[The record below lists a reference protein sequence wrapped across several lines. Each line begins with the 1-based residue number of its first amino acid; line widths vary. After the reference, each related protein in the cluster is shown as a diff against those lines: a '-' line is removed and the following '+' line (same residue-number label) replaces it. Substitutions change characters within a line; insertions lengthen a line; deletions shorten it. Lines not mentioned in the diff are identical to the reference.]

1 MRPLQN
7 SKGTTLVEL
16 MVSITLLA
24 ILSLAA
30 TTLIAPCVKAYVT
43 VQQQTRAQTL
53 ADALVENLR
62 LELETAAG
70 EISFVNASATE
81 SGEVYKTLVT
91 ETTPRPAQGSALQ
104 YSVYPSHIALLD
116 AGAVPQLLM
125 KQPGVA
131 AEPKVVLDAAK
142 GQARAGYLHMRY
154 YSTAQTAADT
164 QAGYVYGFTD
174 IYAKGAYMDMKVG
187 SLQFYARGWQTGDDG
202 KPHLTSLTVVLT
214 IVSEKDAAT
223 VLCTQKAIIPLP
235 GSPAYSAKPLLN
247 VTT

>member
-70 EISFVNASATE
+70 ELCFVDASATNTDT
-81 SGEVYKTLVT
+81 VYQSLVT
-91 ETTPRPAQGSALQ
+91 DEKARPAQGSALQ

-116 AGAVPQLLM
+116 AGAVPELKM
-125 KQPGVA
+125 KQPDGTDKA
-131 AEPKVVLDAAK
+131 VLSGDKA
-142 GQARAGYLHMRY
+142 QERAGYLHMRY
-154 YSTAQTAADT
+154 YSTEQAPQDT
-164 QAGYVYGFTD
+164 KNGFVYGFTD

-187 SLQFYARGWQTGDDG
+187 SLQFYARGWQTGADG

-235 GSPAYSAKPLLN
+235 GKPAYSAAPLLKA
-247 VTT
+247 TT

>member
-70 EISFVNASATE
+70 ELCFVNADATNTDT
-81 SGEVYKTLVT
+81 VYQSLVT
-91 ETTPRPAQGSALQ
+91 NEKPRPAQGSALQ

-116 AGAVPQLLM
+116 AGAVPELKM
-125 KQPGVA
+125 KQPDGTDKA
-131 AEPKVVLDAAK
+131 VLDNNKA
-142 GQARAGYLHMRY
+142 QARTGYLHKRY
-154 YSTAQTAADT
+154 YSTAQTAQDT
-164 QAGYVYGFTD
+164 KDGFVYGFTD

-187 SLQFYARGWQTGDDG
+187 SLQFYARGWQTGTDG

-235 GSPAYSAKPLLN
+235 GKPAYSAAPLLKA
-247 VTT
+247 TT

>member
-70 EISFVNASATE
+70 EISFVNADATQTDT
-81 SGEVYKTLVT
+81 VYQTLVT

-116 AGAVPQLLM
+116 AGIVPQLLM
-125 KQPGVA
+125 KQPGV

-154 YSTAQTAADT
+154 YSTAQEAADT

-187 SLQFYARGWQTGDDG
+187 SLQFYARGWQNGDDG

-214 IVSEKDAAT
+214 IVSEKDGAT

>member
-70 EISFVNASATE
+70 ELCFVDASATYPDT
-81 SGEVYKTLVT
+81 VYQSLVT
-91 ETTPRPAQGSALQ
+91 NEKPRPAQGSALQ

-116 AGAVPQLLM
+116 AGAVPTLKM
-125 KQPGVA
+125 KQPDGTDK
-131 AEPKVVLDAAK
+131 EVLRGDKA
-142 GQARAGYLHMRY
+142 QARAGYLHMRY
-154 YSTAQTAADT
+154 YSTAQTAQDT

-187 SLQFYARGWQTGDDG
+187 SLQFYARGWQIGADG

-235 GSPAYSAKPLLN
+235 GKPAYSAAPLLKA
-247 VTT
+247 TT

>member
-70 EISFVNASATE
+70 EISFVNADATDT
-81 SGEVYKTLVT
+81 GKVYQSLVT
-91 ETTPRPAQGSALQ
+91 ETTHRPAQGSALQ

-116 AGAVPQLLM
+116 AGAVPRLLM
-125 KQPGVA
+125 KQPDGTN
-131 AEPKVVLDAAK
+131 KVVLDAAK

-154 YSTAQTAADT
+154 YSTAQEAADT
-164 QAGYVYGFTD
+164 LAGYVYGFTD

-187 SLQFYARGWQTGDDG
+187 SLQFYARGWQSGDDG

-235 GSPAYSAKPLLN
+235 GSPAYSAEPLLKA
-247 VTT
+247 TT

>member
-116 AGAVPQLLM
+116 AGIVPQLLM

-131 AEPKVVLDAAK
+131 EPKVVLSDAK

-154 YSTAQTAADT
+154 YSTAQTAQDT
-164 QAGYVYGFTD
+164 KDGYVYGFTD

-235 GSPAYSAKPLLN
+235 GSPAYSAEPLLN

>member
-70 EISFVNASATE
+70 ELSFVNASATDPNT
-81 SGEVYKTLVT
+81 VYQSLVT
-91 ETTPRPAQGSALQ
+91 NEKPRPAQGSALQ

-116 AGAVPQLLM
+116 AGAVPELKM
-125 KQPGVA
+125 KQPDGT
-131 AEPKVVLDAAK
+131 EPKVVLDNNKAK
-142 GQARAGYLHMRY
+142 ERAGYLHMRY
-154 YSTAQTAADT
+154 YSTAQTAQDT

-187 SLQFYARGWQTGDDG
+187 SLQFYARGWQISADG

-235 GSPAYSAKPLLN
+235 GKPAYSAAPLLKA
-247 VTT
+247 TT

>member
-70 EISFVNASATE
+70 ELCFVNADTNSDT
-81 SGEVYKTLVT
+81 VYQSLVT
-91 ETTPRPAQGSALQ
+91 QETLRPAQGSALQ

-116 AGAVPQLLM
+116 AGAVPELKM
-125 KQPGVA
+125 KQPDGTDKA
-131 AEPKVVLDAAK
+131 VLDNNKA
-142 GQARAGYLHMRY
+142 QARTGYLHKRY
-154 YSTAQTAADT
+154 YSTAQTAQDT
-164 QAGYVYGFTD
+164 KDGYVYGFTD

-187 SLQFYARGWQTGDDG
+187 SLQFYARGWQIGADG

-235 GSPAYSAKPLLN
+235 GKPAYSAAPLLKA
-247 VTT
+247 TT

>member
-70 EISFVNASATE
+70 ELCFVNASATDTNT
-81 SGEVYKTLVT
+81 VYQSLVT
-91 ETTPRPAQGSALQ
+91 NEKPRPAQGSALQ

-116 AGAVPQLLM
+116 AGAVPTLKM
-125 KQPGVA
+125 KQPDGTDKEVLSS
-131 AEPKVVLDAAK
+131 AEA
-142 GQARAGYLHMRY
+142 QARAGYLHMRY
-154 YSTAQTAADT
+154 YSTAQTAQDT
-164 QAGYVYGFTD
+164 QDGYVYGFTD

-187 SLQFYARGWQTGDDG
+187 SLQFYARGWQISADG

-235 GSPAYSAKPLLN
+235 GKPAYSAAPLLKA
-247 VTT
+247 TT

>member
-70 EISFVNASATE
+70 EISFVNASKTDT
-81 SGEVYKTLVT
+81 GEVYKTLVT
-91 ETTPRPAQGSALQ
+91 ETTLRPAQGSALQ

-116 AGAVPQLLM
+116 AGAVPALKM
-125 KQPGVA
+125 KPSDGTA
-131 AEPKVVLDAAK
+131 DKEVLDAAK

-154 YSTAQTAADT
+154 YSTAQTAEET

-187 SLQFYARGWQTGDDG
+187 SLQFYARGWQTGADG

-214 IVSEKDAAT
+214 IVSEKDTAT

-235 GSPAYSAKPLLN
+235 GSPAYSAEPLLKLTN
-247 VTT
+247 E

>member
-70 EISFVNASATE
+70 ELCFVDASATNTDT
-81 SGEVYKTLVT
+81 VYQSLVT
-91 ETTPRPAQGSALQ
+91 DEKARPAQGSALQ

-116 AGAVPQLLM
+116 AGAVPELKM
-125 KQPGVA
+125 KQPDGTDKA
-131 AEPKVVLDAAK
+131 VLSGDKA
-142 GQARAGYLHMRY
+142 QERAGYLHMRY
-154 YSTAQTAADT
+154 YSTEQAPQDT
-164 QAGYVYGFTD
+164 KNGFVYGFTD

-235 GSPAYSAKPLLN
+235 GKPAYSAAPLLKA
-247 VTT
+247 TT

>member
-70 EISFVNASATE
+70 EISFVNADATTDT
-81 SGEVYKTLVT
+81 VYKSLVT

-116 AGAVPQLLM
+116 AGAVPILKM
-125 KQPGVA
+125 KQPDGTN
-131 AEPKVVLDAAK
+131 KVVLDAAK
-142 GQARAGYLHMRY
+142 AQARAGYLHMR
-154 YSTAQTAADT
+154 
-164 QAGYVYGFTD
+164 
-174 IYAKGAYMDMKVG
+174 
-187 SLQFYARGWQTGDDG
+187 
-202 KPHLTSLTVVLT
+202 
-214 IVSEKDAAT
+214 
-223 VLCTQKAIIPLP
+223 
-235 GSPAYSAKPLLN
+235 
-247 VTT
+247 

>member
-62 LELETAAG
+62 MELETAAG
-70 EISFVNASATE
+70 EISFVNADANTDT
-81 SGEVYKTLVT
+81 VYQSLVT
-91 ETTPRPAQGSALQ
+91 KDTPRPAQGSALQ

-116 AGAVPQLLM
+116 AGAVPALKM
-125 KQPGVA
+125 KPSDGTA
-131 AEPKVVLDAAK
+131 DKVVLDDTKAK
-142 GQARAGYLHMRY
+142 ARAGYLHMRY
-154 YSTAQTAADT
+154 YSTAQTPQETKD
-164 QAGYVYGFTD
+164 GYVYGFTD

-187 SLQFYARGWQTGDDG
+187 SLQFYARGWQTGADG

-214 IVSEKDAAT
+214 IVSEKDDAT

>member
-70 EISFVNASATE
+70 ELCFVNADATDPDT
-81 SGEVYKTLVT
+81 VYQSLVT
-91 ETTPRPAQGSALQ
+91 TDTLRPAQGSALQ

-116 AGAVPQLLM
+116 AGAVPELKM
-125 KQPGVA
+125 KQPDGT
-131 AEPKVVLDAAK
+131 EPKVVLDNNKAK
-142 GQARAGYLHMRY
+142 ERAGYLHMRY
-154 YSTAQTAADT
+154 YSTAQTAQDT
-164 QAGYVYGFTD
+164 QDGYVYGVYGYEGRQPAILCARLADRQRRQAAFDLADRGADHCIGKRCRNGALHPKSDHPIAGQTGVFGSAAAEGNHIKFTD
-174 IYAKGAYMDMKVG
+174 
-187 SLQFYARGWQTGDDG
+187 Q
-202 KPHLTSLTVVLT
+202 
-214 IVSEKDAAT
+214 
-223 VLCTQKAIIPLP
+223 
-235 GSPAYSAKPLLN
+235 
-247 VTT
+247 

>member
-70 EISFVNASATE
+70 ELCFVDASATNTDT
-81 SGEVYKTLVT
+81 VYQSLVT
-91 ETTPRPAQGSALQ
+91 DEKARPAQGSALQ

-116 AGAVPQLLM
+116 AGAVPELKM
-125 KQPGVA
+125 KQPDGTDKA
-131 AEPKVVLDAAK
+131 VLDNNKAK
-142 GQARAGYLHMRY
+142 ARTGYLHMRY
-154 YSTAQTAADT
+154 YSTAQTPQDT
-164 QAGYVYGFTD
+164 KDGYVYGFTD

-187 SLQFYARGWQTGDDG
+187 SLQFYARGWQIGADG

-235 GSPAYSAKPLLN
+235 GKPAYSAAPLLKA
-247 VTT
+247 TT

>member
-70 EISFVNASATE
+70 ELCFVNADATDPDT
-81 SGEVYKTLVT
+81 VYQSLVT
-91 ETTPRPAQGSALQ
+91 NEKPRPAQGSALQ

-116 AGAVPQLLM
+116 AGAVPTLKM
-125 KQPGVA
+125 KQPDGTDK
-131 AEPKVVLDAAK
+131 EVLSSDKA
-142 GQARAGYLHMRY
+142 QARAGYLHMRY
-154 YSTAQTAADT
+154 YSTAQTAQDT

-187 SLQFYARGWQTGDDG
+187 SLQFYARGWQIGNDG

-235 GSPAYSAKPLLN
+235 GKPAYSAAPLLKA
-247 VTT
+247 TT

>member
-70 EISFVNASATE
+70 ELSFVNASATDPNTMYQ
-81 SGEVYKTLVT
+81 SLVT
-91 ETTPRPAQGSALQ
+91 NEKPRPAQGSALQ

-116 AGAVPQLLM
+116 AGAVPELKM
-125 KQPGVA
+125 KQPDGTDK
-131 AEPKVVLDAAK
+131 EVLNSDKA
-142 GQARAGYLHMRY
+142 QARAGYLHMRY
-154 YSTAQTAADT
+154 YSTAQTAQYT
-164 QAGYVYGFTD
+164 QDGYVYGFTD

-187 SLQFYARGWQTGDDG
+187 SLQFYARGWQIGADG

-235 GSPAYSAKPLLN
+235 GKPAYSAAPLLKA
-247 VTT
+247 TT

>member
-70 EISFVNASATE
+70 ELCFVNADTNTDT
-81 SGEVYKTLVT
+81 VYQSLVT
-91 ETTPRPAQGSALQ
+91 DEKARPAQGSALQ

-116 AGAVPQLLM
+116 AGAVPELKM
-125 KQPGVA
+125 KQPDGTDK
-131 AEPKVVLDAAK
+131 EVLSSDKAS
-142 GQARAGYLHMRY
+142 ARAGYLHMRY
-154 YSTAQTAADT
+154 YSTAQTAQDT
-164 QAGYVYGFTD
+164 KNGFVYGFTD

-187 SLQFYARGWQTGDDG
+187 SLQFYARGWQIGADG

-235 GSPAYSAKPLLN
+235 GKPAYSATPLLKA
-247 VTT
+247 TT

>member
-70 EISFVNASATE
+70 EISFVNADATTDT
-81 SGEVYKTLVT
+81 VYKSLVT

-116 AGAVPQLLM
+116 AGIVPQLLM
-125 KQPGVA
+125 KQPDGTN
-131 AEPKVVLDAAK
+131 KVVLDAAK

-154 YSTAQTAADT
+154 YSTAQTAQDT
-164 QAGYVYGFTD
+164 KDGYVYGFTD

-187 SLQFYARGWQTGDDG
+187 SLQFYARGWQTGADG

>member
-70 EISFVNASATE
+70 ELSFVNASATYPDT
-81 SGEVYKTLVT
+81 VYQSLVT
-91 ETTPRPAQGSALQ
+91 NEKTRPAQGSALQ
-104 YSVYPSHIALLD
+104 YSVYPSHITLLD
-116 AGAVPQLLM
+116 AGAVPTLKM
-125 KQPGVA
+125 KQPDGTDK
-131 AEPKVVLDAAK
+131 EVLSSDKA
-142 GQARAGYLHMRY
+142 QARAGYLHMRY
-154 YSTAQTAADT
+154 YSTAQTAQDT
-164 QAGYVYGFTD
+164 QDGYVYGFTD

-187 SLQFYARGWQTGDDG
+187 SLQFYARGWQTGADG

-235 GSPAYSAKPLLN
+235 GKPAYSAAPLLKA
-247 VTT
+247 TT

>member
-70 EISFVNASATE
+70 ELCFVNADTNSDT
-81 SGEVYKTLVT
+81 VYQSLVT
-91 ETTPRPAQGSALQ
+91 NEKPRPAQGSALQ

-116 AGAVPQLLM
+116 AGAVPELKM
-125 KQPGVA
+125 KQPDGTDKA
-131 AEPKVVLDAAK
+131 VLDNNKAK
-142 GQARAGYLHMRY
+142 ARTGYLHKRY
-154 YSTAQTAADT
+154 YSTAQTAQDT
-164 QAGYVYGFTD
+164 KNGFVYGFTD

-187 SLQFYARGWQTGDDG
+187 SLQFYARGWQIGADG

-235 GSPAYSAKPLLN
+235 GKPAYSATPLLKA
-247 VTT
+247 TT

>member
-70 EISFVNASATE
+70 ELCFVNASATE
-81 SGEVYKTLVT
+81 SDTVYQSLVT
-91 ETTPRPAQGSALQ
+91 NEKPRPAQGSALQ

-116 AGAVPQLLM
+116 AGAVPTLKM
-125 KQPGVA
+125 KQPDGTDK
-131 AEPKVVLDAAK
+131 EVLSSDKAI
-142 GQARAGYLHMRY
+142 ARAGYLHMRY
-154 YSTAQTAADT
+154 YSTAQTAQDT
-164 QAGYVYGFTD
+164 QDGYVYGFTD

-187 SLQFYARGWQTGDDG
+187 SLQFYARGWQIGADG

-235 GSPAYSAKPLLN
+235 GKPAYSAAPLLKA
-247 VTT
+247 TT

>member
-70 EISFVNASATE
+70 ELSFVNASATDTDT
-81 SGEVYKTLVT
+81 VYQSLVT
-91 ETTPRPAQGSALQ
+91 HEKARPAQGSALQ

-116 AGAVPQLLM
+116 AGAVPELKM
-125 KQPGVA
+125 KQPDGTDKA
-131 AEPKVVLDAAK
+131 VLSGDKA
-142 GQARAGYLHMRY
+142 QARAGYLHMRY
-154 YSTAQTAADT
+154 YSTAQTAQDT
-164 QAGYVYGFTD
+164 KNGFVYGFTD

-187 SLQFYARGWQTGDDG
+187 SLQFYARGWQTGADG

-214 IVSEKDAAT
+214 IVSEKDQT

-235 GSPAYSAKPLLN
+235 GKPAYSAAPLLKA
-247 VTT
+247 TT

>member
-70 EISFVNASATE
+70 ELSFVNAEATNTDT
-81 SGEVYKTLVT
+81 VYQSLVT
-91 ETTPRPAQGSALQ
+91 NEKPRPAQGSALQ

-116 AGAVPQLLM
+116 AGAVPALQM
-125 KQPGVA
+125 KQPDGTNK
-131 AEPKVVLDAAK
+131 EVLSGDKAK
-142 GQARAGYLHMRY
+142 ARTGYLHMRY
-154 YSTAQTAADT
+154 YSTAQTAQDT
-164 QAGYVYGFTD
+164 QDGYVYGFTD

-187 SLQFYARGWQTGDDG
+187 SLQFYARGWQTGADG

-235 GSPAYSAKPLLN
+235 GKPAYSAAPLLKA
-247 VTT
+247 TT

>member
-70 EISFVNASATE
+70 ELCFVNASATDLNT
-81 SGEVYKTLVT
+81 VYQSLVT
-91 ETTPRPAQGSALQ
+91 NEKPRPAQGSALQ

-116 AGAVPQLLM
+116 AGAVPTLKM
-125 KQPGVA
+125 KQPDGTDK
-131 AEPKVVLDAAK
+131 EVLSSDKAI
-142 GQARAGYLHMRY
+142 ARAGYLHMRY
-154 YSTAQTAADT
+154 YSTAQTAQDT

-187 SLQFYARGWQTGDDG
+187 SLQFYARGWQIGADG

-235 GSPAYSAKPLLN
+235 GKPAYSAAPLLKA
-247 VTT
+247 TT

>member
-70 EISFVNASATE
+70 ELCFVNADATDPDT
-81 SGEVYKTLVT
+81 VYQSLVT
-91 ETTPRPAQGSALQ
+91 NEKPRPAQGSALQ

-116 AGAVPQLLM
+116 AGAVPTLKM
-125 KQPGVA
+125 KQPDGTDK
-131 AEPKVVLDAAK
+131 EVLSGAK
-142 GQARAGYLHMRY
+142 AQARAGYLHMRY
-154 YSTAQTAADT
+154 YSTAQTAQDT

-187 SLQFYARGWQTGDDG
+187 SLQFYARGWQIGADG

-235 GSPAYSAKPLLN
+235 GKPAYSAAPLLKA
-247 VTT
+247 TT

>member
-70 EISFVNASATE
+70 ELCFVNADTNSDT
-81 SGEVYKTLVT
+81 VYQSLVT
-91 ETTPRPAQGSALQ
+91 DKKARPAQGSALQ

-116 AGAVPQLLM
+116 AGAVPELKM
-125 KQPGVA
+125 KQPDGTDKA
-131 AEPKVVLDAAK
+131 VLDNNKAK
-142 GQARAGYLHMRY
+142 ARTGYLHMRY
-154 YSTAQTAADT
+154 YSTAQTPQDT
-164 QAGYVYGFTD
+164 KDGYVYGFTD

-187 SLQFYARGWQTGDDG
+187 SLQFYARGWQIGADG

-214 IVSEKDAAT
+214 IVSEKDQT

-235 GSPAYSAKPLLN
+235 GKPAYSAAPLLKA
-247 VTT
+247 TT

>member
-70 EISFVNASATE
+70 EISFVNADATTDT
-81 SGEVYKTLVT
+81 VYKSLVT

-116 AGAVPQLLM
+116 AGAVPILKM
-125 KQPGVA
+125 KQPDGTN
-131 AEPKVVLDAAK
+131 KVVLDAAK
-142 GQARAGYLHMRY
+142 AQARAGYLHMRY
-154 YSTAQTAADT
+154 YSTAQTAQDT
-164 QAGYVYGFTD
+164 KDGYVYGFTD

-187 SLQFYARGWQTGDDG
+187 SLQFYARGWQSGDDG

>member
-70 EISFVNASATE
+70 ELCFVNADATNTDT
-81 SGEVYKTLVT
+81 VYQSLVT
-91 ETTPRPAQGSALQ
+91 NEKPRPAQGSALQ

-116 AGAVPQLLM
+116 AGAVPELKM
-125 KQPGVA
+125 KQPDGTDK
-131 AEPKVVLDAAK
+131 EVLNGDKA
-142 GQARAGYLHMRY
+142 QARAGYLHMRY
-154 YSTAQTAADT
+154 YSTAQTAQDT
-164 QAGYVYGFTD
+164 KDGYVYGFTD
-174 IYAKGAYMDMKVG
+174 IYAKGAYMDMKIG
-187 SLQFYARGWQTGDDG
+187 DIAFYARGWQTGADG

-214 IVSEKDAAT
+214 IVSEKDQT

-235 GSPAYSAKPLLN
+235 GKPAYSAAPLLKA
-247 VTT
+247 TT

>member
-70 EISFVNASATE
+70 EISFVNADATDP
-81 SGEVYKTLVT
+81 GKVYKSLVT
-91 ETTPRPAQGSALQ
+91 QETPRPAQGSALQ

-116 AGAVPQLLM
+116 AGVVPELKM
-125 KQPGVA
+125 KQPDGTY
-131 AEPKVVLDAAK
+131 KVVLDDAK

-154 YSTAQTAADT
+154 YSTAQEAADT
-164 QAGYVYGFTD
+164 LAGCVYGFTD

-223 VLCTQKAIIPLP
+223 VLCTQKTIIPLP

>member
-70 EISFVNASATE
+70 EISFVNADAINTDTAYQS
-81 SGEVYKTLVT
+81 LVT

-116 AGAVPQLLM
+116 AGIVPQLLM

-131 AEPKVVLDAAK
+131 EPKVVLSDAK

-154 YSTAQTAADT
+154 YSTAQTAAET

-235 GSPAYSAKPLLN
+235 GSPAYSAEPLLN

>member
-70 EISFVNASATE
+70 EISFVNASATQTDT
-81 SGEVYKTLVT
+81 VYKTLVT

-116 AGAVPQLLM
+116 AGIVPQLLM

-131 AEPKVVLDAAK
+131 EPKVVLSDAK

-154 YSTAQTAADT
+154 YSTAQEAAET

>member
-70 EISFVNASATE
+70 ELCFVNASATDPNT
-81 SGEVYKTLVT
+81 VYQSLVT
-91 ETTPRPAQGSALQ
+91 NEKPSPAQGSALQ

-116 AGAVPQLLM
+116 AGAVPTLKM
-125 KQPGVA
+125 KQPDGTDK
-131 AEPKVVLDAAK
+131 EVLSSDKA
-142 GQARAGYLHMRY
+142 QERAGYLHMRY
-154 YSTAQTAADT
+154 YSTAQTAQDT
-164 QAGYVYGFTD
+164 KDGYVYGFTD

-187 SLQFYARGWQTGDDG
+187 SLQFYARGWQTGADG

-235 GSPAYSAKPLLN
+235 GKPAYSAAPLLKA
-247 VTT
+247 TT

>member
-70 EISFVNASATE
+70 EISFVNADATDT
-81 SGEVYKTLVT
+81 GKVYQSLVT
-91 ETTPRPAQGSALQ
+91 ETTHRPAQGSALQ

-116 AGAVPQLLM
+116 AGAVPELKM
-125 KQPGVA
+125 KQPDGTN
-131 AEPKVVLDAAK
+131 KVVLDAAK

-154 YSTAQTAADT
+154 YSTAQEAADT
-164 QAGYVYGFTD
+164 LAGYVYGFTD

-235 GSPAYSAKPLLN
+235 GSPAYSAEPLLN

>member
-70 EISFVNASATE
+70 ELCFVNASATDPDTV
-81 SGEVYKTLVT
+81 SQSLVT
-91 ETTPRPAQGSALQ
+91 TDTLRPAQGSALQ

-116 AGAVPQLLM
+116 AGAVPTLKM
-125 KQPGVA
+125 KQPDGTDK
-131 AEPKVVLDAAK
+131 EVLNSDKA
-142 GQARAGYLHMRY
+142 QARAGYLHMRY
-154 YSTAQTAADT
+154 YSTAQTAQDT
-164 QAGYVYGFTD
+164 QDGYVYGFTD

-187 SLQFYARGWQTGDDG
+187 SLQFYARGWQISADG

-235 GSPAYSAKPLLN
+235 GKPAYSAAPLLKA
-247 VTT
+247 TT

>member
-70 EISFVNASATE
+70 ELCFVDASATYPDT
-81 SGEVYKTLVT
+81 VYQSLVT
-91 ETTPRPAQGSALQ
+91 NEKPRPAQGSALQ

-116 AGAVPQLLM
+116 AGAVPTLKM
-125 KQPGVA
+125 KQPDGTDK
-131 AEPKVVLDAAK
+131 EVLSSDKAI
-142 GQARAGYLHMRY
+142 ARAGYLHMRY
-154 YSTAQTAADT
+154 YSTAQTAQDT
-164 QAGYVYGFTD
+164 QDGYVYGFTD
-174 IYAKGAYMDMKVG
+174 IYAKGAYMNMKVG
-187 SLQFYARGWQTGDDG
+187 SLQFYARGWQIGADG

-235 GSPAYSAKPLLN
+235 GKPAYSAAPLLKA
-247 VTT
+247 TT